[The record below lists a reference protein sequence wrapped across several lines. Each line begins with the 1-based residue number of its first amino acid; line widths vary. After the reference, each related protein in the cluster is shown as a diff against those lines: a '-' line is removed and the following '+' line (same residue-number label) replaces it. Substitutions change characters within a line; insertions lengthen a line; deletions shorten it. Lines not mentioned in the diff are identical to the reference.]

1 MKREEQ
7 KQEIKD
13 FFEQYYKKYEKFM
26 TLPSV
31 PAAMLAEQQ
40 EEEGEWK
47 KWKLIPATVSD
58 EDLAKLEVQIGVA
71 FPDFF
76 KIFLTTYFHFFD
88 GDVGRHSVDEPFFAV
103 KNAWNPLLVK
113 AGYLPFTWDRDGYY
127 IRCVDLVNMPD
138 EDKCRICQIDHEVLF
153 DFDEDSEVKRE
164 EIEAAME
171 TVADNFME
179 YLKGLLG

>member
-1 MKREEQ
+1 MKKEEQ

-58 EDLAKLEVQIGVA
+58 EDLAKLEAQIGVA

-76 KIFLTTYFHFFD
+76 KIF
-88 GDVGRHSVDEPFFAV
+88 
-103 KNAWNPLLVK
+103 
-113 AGYLPFTWDRDGYY
+113 
-127 IRCVDLVNMPD
+127 
-138 EDKCRICQIDHEVLF
+138 
-153 DFDEDSEVKRE
+153 
-164 EIEAAME
+164 
-171 TVADNFME
+171 
-179 YLKGLLG
+179 